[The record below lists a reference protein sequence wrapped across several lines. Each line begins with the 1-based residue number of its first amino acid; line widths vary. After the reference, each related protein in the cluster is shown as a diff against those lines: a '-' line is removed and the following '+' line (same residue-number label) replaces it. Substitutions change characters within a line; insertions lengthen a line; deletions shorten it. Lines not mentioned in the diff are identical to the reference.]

1 MINFRFHLASLIAIF
16 LALALGVVVGAGVI
30 DRGVVDTLN
39 SRLDNVERESDRIR
53 GENSQLRNENNE
65 RNEAIQALT
74 CPAVDNRL
82 LATDVAVVALRG
94 VSEDTVQQT
103 MDAAGTDCGGGSIDG
118 VLWLEGKW
126 ALDSEDDV
134 KAMADLLGVS
144 SRRPAMVRAAAWKQL
159 AERMQSGPI
168 EIDGAS
174 DLLTT
179 MEDAEFVPYQPVGG
193 DQPVAQ
199 FPSRGASTLFVMGSD
214 ADVPDGSVV
223 LPAATAFH
231 DAGVPLV
238 MGDVYVQSPDGPGRG
253 SVFSELRSDDALAK
267 SVSTVDNLDT
277 PEGPATAVLALA
289 ALQQV
294 PPIVDHYG
302 IEGNAL
308 LPAPQ

>member
-39 SRLDNVERESDRIR
+39 NRLDSVERESDRIQ
-53 GENSQLRNENNE
+53 GENNQLRSENNE
-65 RNEAIQALT
+65 RNEAIKAMT

-82 LATDVAVVALRG
+82 LATDVAIVALRG
-94 VSEDTVQQT
+94 VSEDSVQQT
-103 MDAAGTDCGGGSIDG
+103 IDAAGANCGGGSIDG

-126 ALDSEDDV
+126 ALTNDDDV

-159 AERMQSGPI
+159 AERMKSGPAQT
-168 EIDGAS
+168 DGAT
-174 DLLTT
+174 DVLAA
-179 MEDAEFVPYQPVGG
+179 MEDAGFVQYQPVGG
-193 DQPVAQ
+193 DQPIGQ
-199 FPSRGASTLFVMGSD
+199 FPSRGASSLFVVGSE
-214 ADVPDGSVV
+214 ADVPDDDVV
-223 LPAATAFH
+223 VPAASAFH
-231 DAGVPLV
+231 DAGMPLV
-238 MGDVYVQSPDGPGRG
+238 VGDVYVQSPDGPGRG
-253 SVFSELRSDDALAK
+253 SVFSSLRNDKALSS

-308 LPAPQ
+308 LPALQ

>member
-53 GENSQLRNENNE
+53 GENNELQNENDE
-65 RNEAIQALT
+65 RNEVIEAMT
-74 CPAVDNRL
+74 CAAVDNRL

-94 VSEDTVQQT
+94 VSEDRVQQT
-103 MDAAGTDCGGGSIDG
+103 IEAAGADCGGGSIDG
-118 VLWLEGKW
+118 VLWLEDKW
-126 ALDSEDDV
+126 ALDNEEDV
-134 KAMADLLGVS
+134 QAMADLLGVS
-144 SRRPAMVRAAAWKQL
+144 SRRPAMVRAAAWRQL
-159 AERMQSGPI
+159 AERMQSGPD
-168 EIDGAS
+168 ETDGAT
-174 DLLTT
+174 DVLAA
-179 MEDAEFVPYQPVGG
+179 MEEAGFVEYQPIGG

-199 FPSRGASTLFVMGSD
+199 FPSRGASTLFVVGSD
-214 ADVPDGSVV
+214 ADLPDEEVV
-223 LPAATAFH
+223 VPAASAFH
-231 DAGVPLV
+231 DAGMPLV
-238 MGDVYVQSPDGPGRG
+238 IGDVYVPVPDGPGRG
-253 SVFSELRSDDALAK
+253 SAFSGLRNDEVLAT

-308 LPAPQ
+308 LPALQ

>member
-39 SRLDNVERESDRIR
+39 NRLDSVERESDRIQ
-53 GENSQLRNENNE
+53 GENNALRSENDE
-65 RNEAIQALT
+65 RNDAIKAMT

-94 VSEDTVQQT
+94 VNPDTVQQT
-103 MDAAGTDCGGGSIDG
+103 VDAAGVGCGGGSIDG

-126 ALDSEDDV
+126 ALANDDDV
-134 KAMADLLGVS
+134 KAMADLLGMS
-144 SRRPAMVRAAAWKQL
+144 SRRPATVRAAAWKQL
-159 AERMQSGPI
+159 AERMKSGP
-168 EIDGAS
+168 ETTDGAT
-174 DLLTT
+174 DILAK
-179 MEDAEFVPYQPVGG
+179 MEDAGFVQYQPVGG
-193 DQPVAQ
+193 DQPVGQ
-199 FPSRGASTLFVMGSD
+199 FPSRGASTLFVVGSD
-214 ADVPDGSVV
+214 ADVPDRDVV
-223 LPAATAFH
+223 VPAAGAFRE
-231 DAGVPLV
+231 AGLPLV
-238 MGDVYVQSPDGPGRG
+238 MGDVYVQSPDGPDRG
-253 SVFSELRSDDALAK
+253 SVFSELRSNEMLAK

-302 IEGNAL
+302 IEGNTL
-308 LPAPQ
+308 LPALQ